1 MVKNTEDKPLAQ
13 NKKARH
19 DYEIYET
26 FEAGIVLTGTEIKSV
41 RQAKIQLKDGF
52 ARVRNGEVWLSNV
65 HIAPF
70 DYRKTEQRFLMAYL
84 SKEIFL
90 MLRSCARENYCS
102 IKKKLLR
109 LIKNYQEQ
117 ELLLFL

>member
-1 MVKNTEDKPLAQ
+1 M
-13 NKKARH
+13 
-19 DYEIYET
+19 
-26 FEAGIVLTGTEIKSV
+26 LTGTEIKSV

-70 DYRKTEQRFLMAYL
+70 EQGNIFNVEELRTRKLL
-84 SKEIFL
+84 L
-90 MLRSCARENYCS
+90 N
-102 IKKKLLR
+102 KKKLLR
-109 LIKNYQEQ
+109 LIRNYQGQ

>member
-41 RQAKIQLKDGF
+41 RQAKIQLKMGLPEF
-52 ARVRNGEVWLSNV
+52 A
-65 HIAPF
+65 
-70 DYRKTEQRFLMAYL
+70 MAKFGYQMFILRHL